1 MRRGA
6 LVVAAGLAVG
16 LALTAPARGQDVRSV
31 MRSPVVVLD
40 QERLFA
46 ESAAGQAL
54 TDRIEAETAAL
65 AAENRRIETELTA
78 EERDLTEQRA
88 TLSPEEFRALAEEF
102 DSRVVAIRR
111 AQDTKARALAKRRE
125 TAQQQFYRDALPVI
139 AELVGERGAV
149 AVLDRS
155 VVLLSAEQIDITD
168 AVIARIDA
176 KTDTGDRDQQVQPA
190 DDAPAPPPGN
200 PDPAA
205 PPVTGTQP

>member
-1 MRRGA
+1 
-6 LVVAAGLAVG
+6 
-16 LALTAPARGQDVRSV
+16 
-31 MRSPVVVLD
+31 
-40 QERLFA
+40 
-46 ESAAGQAL
+46 
-54 TDRIEAETAAL
+54 
-65 AAENRRIETELTA
+65 
-78 EERDLTEQRA
+78 A

-190 DDAPAPPPGN
+190 DDAPAPLPGN